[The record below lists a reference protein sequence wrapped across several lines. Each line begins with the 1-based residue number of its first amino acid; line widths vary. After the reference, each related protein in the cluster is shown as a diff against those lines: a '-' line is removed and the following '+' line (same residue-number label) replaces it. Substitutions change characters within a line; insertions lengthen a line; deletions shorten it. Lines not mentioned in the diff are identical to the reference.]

1 MRALSR
7 FRPPVPILFAT
18 ALVASIAVAPAN
30 AEQAGLPHHAIN
42 APKAA
47 QPNVSD
53 YEFIQKRAQ
62 QSTRESAS
70 NWIRVS
76 QTHTTR
82 TMPKL
87 GAPSGSP
94 ANTGHAIIA
103 NETIKTMSRHAGAPA
118 ADALGD
124 LPGLPDAG
132 ARTFPGTRN
141 SDITLKRGVVG
152 AQPLPKLQ
160 QPAIDGKAP
169 AKTSIP
175 PQFKALIGGLQ

>member
-7 FRPPVPILFAT
+7 FRPPVAVFFTT
-18 ALVASIAVAPAN
+18 AFVASIAAAPAN
-30 AEQAGLPHHAIN
+30 AEQAGLTHHTIN

-47 QPNVSD
+47 QPDGSD
-53 YEFIQKRAQ
+53 YEFIQERAQ
-62 QSTRESAS
+62 RSTRENSS

-82 TMPKL
+82 TLPKL
-87 GAPSGSP
+87 GTPNASP

-103 NETIKTMSRHAGAPA
+103 NETIKTMNRHEGAPA

-124 LPGLPDAG
+124 LPGLPNAG
-132 ARTFPGTRN
+132 ARTFPGTRI

-175 PQFKALIGGLQ
+175 P